1 MKQLFYKIASVTMA
15 LIVVFSTMSFAI
27 NSHFC
32 GDILI
37 STSYFSKAK
46 TCGMETKQ
54 DAENKECSITK
65 KNCCKDVTQV
75 VEGQNN
81 IKNSSFDTLSF
92 DQQLFLTTFYYS
104 YINLFEG
111 LHNKVIPFKDYSPP
125 LLVKDIHILDEVFL
139 I

>member
-1 MKQLFYKIASVTMA
+1 MA
-15 LIVVFSTMSFAI
+15 LVVLLSTMSFTVS
-27 NSHFC
+27 SHFC
-32 GDILI
+32 GDELVDV
-37 STSYFSKAK
+37 SYFGKAK
-46 TCGMETKQ
+46 TCGMEQSKKAKP
-54 DAENKECSITK
+54 DGCSISK
-65 KNCCKDVTQV
+65 KNCCKDLVQV
-75 VEGQNN
+75 IEGQNDL
-81 IKNSSFDTLSF
+81 KNSSFDTLSF